1 MKGGVANYW
10 RSNHSNNMDSLEET
24 GGSST
29 GDTGN
34 SSDEEN
40 YFVNYTFTDRSHSSR
55 VAQGIMKLCLEDE
68 LFADVTIYVE
78 GKEFQLHRLVLSAQ
92 SCFFRSM
99 FTSNLKEAHNRII
112 ELQDVSES
120 VFQLVVDYIYHGA
133 VKLRAD
139 YLQETYEAAD
149 MYQLTALF
157 EECSRFL
164 ARTLQVKNCLQI
176 MWLSDQHSDV
186 ELYTAAK
193 HCAKSCLAQLQE
205 TEEFLHLPLRF
216 LTDIVSDGVPCSQ
229 NPTAAIE
236 TWIDFSKE
244 ERAGFLELLQSSLKE
259 IGENVHIYLIGKE
272 SSRTHSLAVSLH
284 CADDDSISVSGQN
297 SLCHQITAACK
308 HGSDLYVVGGSIP
321 RRMWK
326 CNNTTIDW
334 EWCAPLPRDRLQHT
348 LVSVLHK
355 DAIYSLGGKTLQD
368 ILSNAII
375 YYKVKDNVWTET
387 SQLEV
392 AVSGA
397 AGVNLNGVI
406 YLLGGEE
413 NDADFFTKPSRL
425 IQCYDTKT
433 EKCYVKPYVL
443 PFAGCMHAAVYK
455 DLVFIVA
462 QGDSL
467 LCYNPLLDSFTR
479 LCLADAWS
487 SVPSPWKIA
496 SCNGNIYIF
505 RDCYKKGDAST
516 FKLNPATSVV
526 SVTRGLKVLLTNLQF
541 VLA

>member
-1 MKGGVANYW
+1 
-10 RSNHSNNMDSLEET
+10 MDSLEET
-24 GGSST
+24 GGSSAEE
-29 GDTGN
+29 TGN
-34 SSDEEN
+34 SSAEEN
-40 YFVNYTFTDRSHSSR
+40 YFVNYTFTDRSHSGR

-68 LFADVTIYVE
+68 LFADVTISVE

-99 FTSNLKEAHNRII
+99 FTSNLKEAHNRVI
-112 ELQDVSES
+112 ELRDVSES
-120 VFQLVVDYIYHGA
+120 VFQLLVDYIYHGT
-133 VKLRAD
+133 VKLRAED
-139 YLQETYEAAD
+139 LQETYEVAD

-164 ARTLQVKNCLQI
+164 ARTVQVKNCLQI
-176 MWLSDQHSDV
+176 MWLADQHSDT

-193 HCAKSCLAQLQE
+193 HCAKSYLSQLKE
-205 TEEFLHLPLRF
+205 TEEFLHLPLRL

-236 TWIDFSKE
+236 AWIGFNKE
-244 ERAGFLELLQSSLKE
+244 ERADFLEILRSSLKE

-348 LVSVLHK
+348 LVSVPSK

-368 ILSNAII
+368 ILSNAVI
-375 YYKVKDNVWTET
+375 YYRVRDNVWTET

-397 AGVNLNGVI
+397 TGVNLNGII

-413 NDADFFTKPSRL
+413 NDLDFFTKPSRL
-425 IQCYDTKT
+425 IQCYDTNT
-433 EKCYVKPYVL
+433 EKCHVKPYVL
-443 PFAGCMHAAVYK
+443 PFAGCMHAAVHK

-462 QGDSL
+462 EGDSL

-479 LCLADAWS
+479 LCLPDAWS
-487 SVPSPWKIA
+487 SVPSLWKIA

-505 RDCYKKGDAST
+505 RDRYKKGDTNT

-526 SVTRGLKVLLTNLQF
+526 TVTSGLKVLLTNLQF

>member
-1 MKGGVANYW
+1 MKGGAAHSW
-10 RSNHSNNMDSLEET
+10 RSDLSNNMDSLEES

-29 GDTGN
+29 EETGN
-34 SSDEEN
+34 SSTEN
-40 YFVNYTFTDRSHSSR
+40 YFVNYTFTDRSHSGR

-68 LFADVTIYVE
+68 LFADVTISVE

-99 FTSNLKEAHNRII
+99 FTSNLKEAHNRVI

-120 VFQLVVDYIYHGA
+120 VFQLLVDYIYHGT
-133 VKLRAD
+133 VKLRAED
-139 YLQETYEAAD
+139 LQETYEVAD

-164 ARTLQVKNCLQI
+164 ARTVQVRNCLQI
-176 MWLSDQHSDV
+176 MWLADQHSDV

-193 HCAKSCLAQLQE
+193 HCAKSYLSQLQE
-205 TEEFLHLPLRF
+205 TEEFLHLPLR
-216 LTDIVSDGVPCSQ
+216 LMTDILSDGVPCSQ

-236 TWIDFSKE
+236 TWISFNKE
-244 ERAGFLELLQSSLKE
+244 ERTGFSEILRSSLKE

-284 CADDDSISVSGQN
+284 CADDNSISVSGQN

-326 CNNTTIDW
+326 CNTTTIDW

-348 LVSVLHK
+348 LVSVPSK

-368 ILSNAII
+368 ILSNAVL
-375 YYKVKDNVWTET
+375 YYRVRDNVWTET

-397 AGVNLNGVI
+397 TGVNLNGLI
-406 YLLGGEE
+406 YLFGGEE
-413 NDADFFTKPSRL
+413 NDLDFFTKPSRL
-425 IQCYDTKT
+425 IQCYDTNT
-433 EKCYVKPYVL
+433 EKCHVKPYVL
-443 PFAGCMHAAVYK
+443 PFAGRMHAAVHK

-462 QGDSL
+462 EGGSL

-479 LCLADAWS
+479 LCLPDAWS
-487 SVPSPWKIA
+487 SIPSLWKIA

-505 RDCYKKGDAST
+505 RDRYKKGDANT

-526 SVTRGLKVLLTNLQF
+526 TVTSGLKVLLTNLQF

>member
-1 MKGGVANYW
+1 MKGGATNW
-10 RSNHSNNMDSLEET
+10 RSDLGNNMDSSEET
-24 GGSST
+24 GGSSAEET
-29 GDTGN
+29 G
-34 SSDEEN
+34 SSSAEN
-40 YFVNYTFTDRSHSSR
+40 YFVNYTFTDRSHSGR

-68 LFADVTIYVE
+68 LFADVTISVE

-99 FTSNLKEAHNRII
+99 FTSNLKEAHNRVI
-112 ELQDVSES
+112 ELQDISES
-120 VFQLVVDYIYHGA
+120 VFQLLVDYIYHGT
-133 VKLRAD
+133 VKLRAED
-139 YLQETYEAAD
+139 LQETYEVAD

-164 ARTLQVKNCLQI
+164 ARTVQVRNCLQI
-176 MWLSDQHSDV
+176 MWLADQHSDM
-186 ELYTAAK
+186 ELYAAAK
-193 HCAKSCLAQLQE
+193 HCAKSYLSQLQE
-205 TEEFLHLPLRF
+205 TEEFLHLPLRL
-216 LTDIVSDGVPCSQ
+216 LTDILTDGVPCSQ

-236 TWIDFSKE
+236 TWINFNKE
-244 ERAGFLELLQSSLKE
+244 ERSGFSEILQSSLKE

-284 CADDDSISVSGQN
+284 CGDDNSISVSGQN

-326 CNNTTIDW
+326 CNNTTVDW

-348 LVSVLHK
+348 LVSVPSK

-368 ILSNAII
+368 ILSNAVI
-375 YYKVKDNVWTET
+375 YYRVRDNVWTET
-387 SQLEV
+387 TQLEI
-392 AVSGA
+392 AISGA

-413 NDADFFTKPSRL
+413 NDLDFFTKPSRL
-425 IQCYDTKT
+425 IQCYDTNT
-433 EKCYVKPYVL
+433 DKCYVKPYVL
-443 PFAGCMHAAVYK
+443 PFAGCMHAAVHK

-462 QGDSL
+462 EGDSL
-467 LCYNPLLDSFTR
+467 LCYNPRLDSFTR
-479 LCLADAWS
+479 LSLPDAWS
-487 SVPSPWKIA
+487 SGPSLWKIA

-505 RDCYKKGDAST
+505 RDCYKKGDANT
-516 FKLNPATSVV
+516 FKLNPATSM
-526 SVTRGLKVLLTNLQF
+526 VTDTSGLKVLLTNLQF

>member
-1 MKGGVANYW
+1 MKGGAANCW
-10 RSNHSNNMDSLEET
+10 RSDQGNNMDSLEET
-24 GGSST
+24 GGSSAEEAA
-29 GDTGN
+29 N
-34 SSDEEN
+34 SSTEEN
-40 YFVNYTFTDRSHSSR
+40 YFVNYTFTDRSHSGR

-68 LFADVTIYVE
+68 LFADVTISVK

-99 FTSNLKEAHNRII
+99 FTSNLKEAHNRVI

-120 VFQLVVDYIYHGA
+120 VFQLLVDYIYYGT
-133 VKLRAD
+133 VKLRAED
-139 YLQETYEAAD
+139 LQETYEVAD

-164 ARTLQVKNCLQI
+164 TRTVQVGNCLQI
-176 MWLSDQHSDV
+176 MWLADQHSDV

-193 HCAKSCLAQLQE
+193 HCAKSYLSQLQE
-205 TEEFLHLPLRF
+205 TEEFLHLPLRL
-216 LTDIVSDGVPCSQ
+216 LTDIISDGVPCSQ
-229 NPTAAIE
+229 NPKAAIE
-236 TWIDFSKE
+236 TWINFNKE
-244 ERAGFLELLQSSLKE
+244 ERAGFSEILQSSLKE

-284 CADDDSISVSGQN
+284 CAEDDSITVSGQN

-308 HGSDLYVVGGSIP
+308 YGSDLYVVGGSIP

-334 EWCAPLPRDRLQHT
+334 EWCAALPRDRLQHT
-348 LVSVLHK
+348 LVSVPSK

-368 ILSNAII
+368 ILSNAVL
-375 YYKVKDNVWTET
+375 YYRVRDNIWTET
-387 SQLEV
+387 GQLEV
-392 AVSGA
+392 AVCGA
-397 AGVNLNGVI
+397 TGVNFNGVL

-425 IQCYDTKT
+425 IQCYDTNT
-433 EKCYVKPYVL
+433 EKCHVKPYVL
-443 PFAGCMHAAVYK
+443 PFAGCMHAALHK

-462 QGDSL
+462 EGNSL

-479 LCLADAWS
+479 LCLPDAWS
-487 SVPSPWKIA
+487 SVPSFWKIA

-505 RDCYKKGDAST
+505 RDHYKKGDANT

-526 SVTRGLKVLLTNLQF
+526 TVTSGLKVLLTNLQF

>member
-1 MKGGVANYW
+1 MKGGASNYW
-10 RSNHSNNMDSLEET
+10 RSDLSGNMDSLEET

-29 GDTGN
+29 EETGN
-34 SSDEEN
+34 SLTEN
-40 YFVNYTFTDRSHSSR
+40 YFVNYTFTDRSHSGR

-68 LFADVTIYVE
+68 LFADVTISVE

-99 FTSNLKEAHNRII
+99 FTSNLKEAHNRVI

-120 VFQLVVDYIYHGA
+120 VFQLLVDYIYYGT
-133 VKLRAD
+133 VKLRAED
-139 YLQETYEAAD
+139 LQETYEVAD

-164 ARTLQVKNCLQI
+164 ARTVQVKNCLQI
-176 MWLSDQHSDV
+176 MWLADQHSDV

-193 HCAKSCLAQLQE
+193 HCAKSYLSQLQE
-205 TEEFLHLPLRF
+205 TEEFLHLPLRL

-229 NPTAAIE
+229 NPAAAIE
-236 TWIDFSKE
+236 TWIGFNKE
-244 ERAGFLELLQSSLKE
+244 ERAGFSEILRSSLKE

-272 SSRTHSLAVSLH
+272 TSRTHSLAVSLH

-348 LVSVLHK
+348 LVSVPSK

-375 YYKVKDNVWTET
+375 YYRVRDNVWTET

-397 AGVNLNGVI
+397 TGVNLNGVI

-413 NDADFFTKPSRL
+413 NDLDFFTKPSRL
-425 IQCYDTKT
+425 IQCYDTNT
-433 EKCYVKPYVL
+433 EKCHVKPYVL
-443 PFAGCMHAAVYK
+443 PFAGRMHAAVHK

-462 QGDSL
+462 EGDSL

-479 LCLADAWS
+479 LCLPDAWS
-487 SVPSPWKIA
+487 SVPSLWKIA

-505 RDCYKKGDAST
+505 RDRYKKGDAST

-526 SVTRGLKVLLTNLQF
+526 TVTSGLKVLLTNLQF